1 MDIATNIAEA
11 FNGLGNRVHQALRV
25 QRGDVA
31 QLCAQRDEVR
41 LFIHDVERVRTTI
54 HK

>member
-11 FNGLGNRVHQALRV
+11 FNGLGDCVHQALRV

-31 QLCAQRDEVR
+31 RLCTQRDEVQ
-41 LFIHDVERVRTTI
+41 LFIHDVERVCTTI